1 MNRRAEKI
9 VAPQQKKHE
18 LRVVLIAGAVLALI
32 IMINAFVSV
41 YSLRQ
46 NSIESRAR
54 QLETISLV
62 LAEHT
67 LQTIFSA
74 TTALDSVFDAIQA
87 GKVESEEAYRSF
99 ASQFAQQR
107 MLTEKTSSNPILDVA
122 SLTDSTGRV
131 LNFSRSFPPPSIDLS
146 DRDYFQW
153 FRDNDSNE
161 IFYSVPVQNKG
172 NGKWVFYLARRINN
186 ANHDFLGVAL
196 VGVSSEVFSRFYEQ
210 VGRNLGDG
218 ATLLLYRSD
227 YTLLTRWPF
236 IESFVG
242 KRNLTSGTKVAVDAG
257 KTNGEVHNLNTPR
270 MVDGARP
277 VSRMVSARVVEGYP
291 FIVAGTVTAKA
302 YEESWQQNIGGTLFA
317 TLASLFILGVGM
329 RMLVKAKK
337 DNAEIQHLAHHDAL
351 TGLPNR
357 LLFADRLEH
366 ALADAKRNKSKLALA
381 FIDIDRFKEVNDNQ
395 GHEAGDQVL
404 KKVAERLRACVRD
417 SDTISRVGG
426 DEFVLLLPD
435 IGDEKGAIHVA
446 EKIRAAL
453 NQEFLS
459 GEQDLMISVSIG
471 ISIYPDHGKTEA
483 ELARHADLAM
493 YASKSSGRNRV
504 NVYND
509 QMA

>member
-1 MNRRAEKI
+1 MM
-9 VAPQQKKHE
+9 
-18 LRVVLIAGAVLALI
+18 AGAVLALI
-32 IMINAFVSV
+32 IVINAVVSL
-41 YSLRQ
+41 YALRQ
-46 NSIESRAR
+46 NNLENRTR

-67 LQTIFSA
+67 LQTIYSA
-74 TTALDSVFDAIQA
+74 TTALDSIFDAIQA
-87 GKVESEEAYRSF
+87 GKVENEQAYREF

-107 MLTEKTSSNPILDVA
+107 MLSEKTSSNPILDVA
-122 SLTDSTGRV
+122 TLTDSTGRV

-161 IFYSVPVQNKG
+161 VFYSAPVQNKG

-210 VGRNLGDG
+210 VGRNLGEG

-236 IESFVG
+236 VESFVG
-242 KRNLTSGTKVAVDAG
+242 KRNTNSATKAAIDAG
-257 KTNGEVHNLNTPR
+257 KTNGEVHRLSTPR
-270 MVDGARP
+270 MLDASTP
-277 VSRMVSARVVEGYP
+277 ITRMASARVVEGYP
-291 FIVAGTVTAKA
+291 FIVSGSVTAKA
-302 YEESWQQNIGGTLFA
+302 YEESWQQNIGGIVFA
-317 TLASLFILGVGM
+317 TLVSLLILAGGM
-329 RMLVKAKK
+329 RMLIKAKK

-366 ALADAKRNKSKLALA
+366 ALADARRNKSKFALA
-381 FIDIDRFKEVNDNQ
+381 FIDIDRFKDINDTQ
-395 GHEAGDQVL
+395 GHDAGDLVL
-404 KKVAERLRACVRD
+404 RQAADRLRACVRD

-426 DEFVLLLPD
+426 DEFVVLLPE
-435 IGDEKGAIHVA
+435 ISDEKSAVQVA
-446 EKIRAAL
+446 EKIRIAL
-453 NQEFLS
+453 NQKFMP
-459 GEQDLMISVSIG
+459 GDHNLMISVSIG
-471 ISIYPDHGKTEA
+471 ISIYPDHGSTEA

-493 YASKSSGRNRV
+493 YASKTSGRNSV